1 MNLDNERKKTM
12 FDSIENALKD
22 LKKGKVVIVCDDEDR
37 ENEGDFIGLAD
48 YVTPEMI
55 NFMAKEGRG
64 LICVPILQ
72 DLAEKLD
79 LPPMVINS
87 SDPRNTAFTISIDH
101 KETSTGISAFERAY
115 TISKMVDLNTSAD
128 DFTRPGHIF
137 PLIAKD
143 GGVLNRNGHTEAAVD
158 LAILA
163 GAKPVGI
170 ICEILKEDGTMAR
183 VNDLKL
189 IAENFDLKMITI
201 QNLIQYR
208 QNLLQKVE

>member
-1 MNLDNERKKTM
+1 M
-12 FDSIENALKD
+12 FDSIENALTD

-48 YVTPEMI
+48 HVTPEMI

-64 LICVPILQ
+64 LICVPIQ
-72 DLAEKLD
+72 QALADKLH
-79 LPPMVINS
+79 LPPMVTNS
-87 SDPRNTAFTISIDH
+87 SDPRSTAFTISIDH
-101 KETSTGISAFERAY
+101 KETTTGISAFERAY
-115 TISKMVDLNTSAD
+115 TIRKMVESDSIAN

-158 LAILA
+158 LALLA

-183 VNDLKL
+183 VNDLKV
-189 IAENFDLKMITI
+189 IADKFALKMFTI
-201 QNLIQYR
+201 QDLIQYR

>member
-1 MNLDNERKKTM
+1 M
-12 FDSIENALKD
+12 FDSIENALTD

-48 YVTPEMI
+48 HVTPEMI

-64 LICVPILQ
+64 LICVPIQ
-72 DLAEKLD
+72 QALADKLH
-79 LPPMVINS
+79 LPPMVTNS
-87 SDPRNTAFTISIDH
+87 SDPRSTAFTISIDH
-101 KETSTGISAFERAY
+101 KETTTGISAFERAY
-115 TISKMVDLNTSAD
+115 TISKLVESDSIAN

-143 GGVLNRNGHTEAAVD
+143 GGVLNRDGHTEAAVD
-158 LAILA
+158 LALLA

-183 VNDLKL
+183 VNDLKV
-189 IAENFDLKMITI
+189 IADKFALKMITI
-201 QNLIQYR
+201 QDLIQYR

>member
-1 MNLDNERKKTM
+1 M
-12 FDSIENALKD
+12 FDSIENALID

-48 YVTPEMI
+48 HVTPEMI

-64 LICVPILQ
+64 LICVPIQ
-72 DLAEKLD
+72 QALADKLH
-79 LPPMVINS
+79 LPPMVTNS
-87 SDPRNTAFTISIDH
+87 SDPRSTAFTISIDH
-101 KETSTGISAFERAY
+101 KETTTGISAFERAY
-115 TISKMVDLNTSAD
+115 TISKMVESDSIAN

-158 LAILA
+158 LALLA

-183 VNDLKL
+183 VNDLKV
-189 IAENFDLKMITI
+189 IADKFALKMITI
-201 QNLIQYR
+201 QDLIQYR

>member
-1 MNLDNERKKTM
+1 M
-12 FDSIENALKD
+12 FDSIENALID

-48 YVTPEMI
+48 FVTPDMI

-64 LICVPILQ
+64 LICVPLQ
-72 DLAEKLD
+72 QDVAKKLH
-79 LPPMVINS
+79 LPPMVTNS
-87 SDPRNTAFTISIDH
+87 SDPRSTAFTISIDH
-101 KETSTGISAFERAY
+101 KETSTGISAHERSY
-115 TISKMVDLNTSAD
+115 TISKMVESDTIAD

-158 LAILA
+158 LAMLA
-163 GAKPVGI
+163 GAQPVGI

-189 IAENFDLKMITI
+189 IAEKFNLKMITI
-201 QNLIQYR
+201 QDLIQYR

>member
-1 MNLDNERKKTM
+1 M
-12 FDSIENALKD
+12 FDSIEDALTD

-48 YVTPEMI
+48 HVSPEMI

-64 LICVPILQ
+64 LICVPIPQ
-72 DLAEKLD
+72 NLATKLD
-79 LPPMVINS
+79 LPPMVTSS
-87 SDPRNTAFTISIDH
+87 SDPRKTAFTISIDH
-101 KETSTGISAFERAY
+101 KETSTGISAHERAF
-115 TISKMVDLNTSAD
+115 TISKMVDSNAIAD

-143 GGVLNRNGHTEAAVD
+143 GGVLKRNGHTEAAVD

-163 GAKPVGI
+163 GATPIGI

-183 VNDLKL
+183 VNDLHLLAKKW
-189 IAENFDLKMITI
+189 ALKMITI
-201 QNLIQYR
+201 QDLIQYKKS
-208 QNLLQKVE
+208 LLQEVE

>member
-1 MNLDNERKKTM
+1 M
-12 FDSIENALKD
+12 FDSIENALID

-48 YVTPEMI
+48 FVTPDMI

-64 LICVPILQ
+64 LICVPLQ
-72 DLAEKLD
+72 QDVAKKLH
-79 LPPMVINS
+79 LPPMVTNS
-87 SDPRNTAFTISIDH
+87 SDPRSTAFTISIDH
-101 KETSTGISAFERAY
+101 KETSTGISAHERAY
-115 TISKMVDLNTSAD
+115 TISKMVESDTIAD

-158 LAILA
+158 LAMLA
-163 GAKPVGI
+163 GAQPVGI

-189 IAENFDLKMITI
+189 IAEKFALKMITI
-201 QNLIQYR
+201 QDLIQYR